1 MNPPLPEEAPTFW
14 EWPFV
19 SVVIPAYNEEEMIA
33 QCLASIKRGDYPK
46 ERYQII
52 VVDNGSQDRTREISR
67 SHGAVV
73 WEDREKKVSGLR
85 NLGAFHAIGDLL
97 AFVDADCIVAE
108 NWLSEGVRYFSDEEV
123 VAWGAAPLPPDN
135 STWVQETWYS
145 VRKAK
150 FSIQTV
156 EWLESMNLFV
166 RKKDFEKVGG
176 FSENLVTAEDV
187 DFCYRLS
194 GLGTG
199 KILSDQNIRVVHL
212 GEAVSIKTFFKK
224 ELWRGLGNIK
234 SLRHHKAEIDE
245 LPSLLL
251 PLYFGFLCPAVFLVG
266 LSVWG
271 VASLFW
277 FFGFLALPSILA
289 GYRMALKMRTFR
301 NFGSLLLLVNVYF
314 FARTASIYKSLFV
327 EMEK

>member
-1 MNPPLPEEAPTFW
+1 MNPQLPREAPFFS
-14 EWPFV
+14 ELPFV
-19 SVVIPAYNEEEMIA
+19 SVVIPAFNEEEMIA
-33 QCLASIKRGDYPK
+33 QCLESIKRGDYPK

-73 WEDREKKVSGLR
+73 WEDRDKKVSGLR

-97 AFVDADCIVAE
+97 AFVDADCMVAE
-108 NWLSEGVRYFSDEEV
+108 NWLSEGARYFFNEEV
-123 VAWGAAPLPPDN
+123 VAWGAAPLPPED
-135 STWVQETWYS
+135 STWVQEIWYC

-156 EWLESMNLFV
+156 EWLESMNLFL
-166 RKKDFEKVGG
+166 RKKDFEKIGG

-194 GLGTG
+194 VLGKG
-199 KILSDQNIRVVHL
+199 KILSDQNIRVIHL
-212 GEAVSIKTFFKK
+212 GEAATIKSFFGK

-234 SLRHHKAEIDE
+234 SIRHHKAEMDE

-251 PLYFGFLCPAVFLVG
+251 PLYFGFLCPVVFLVG
-266 LSVWG
+266 VSVSG
-271 VASLFW
+271 FYFLPW
-277 FFGFLALPSILA
+277 FFGFLILPSIFA
-289 GYRMALKMRTFR
+289 GYRMVWKTKTFR
-301 NFGSLLLLVNVYF
+301 NFLPLLCLLNVYF
-314 FARTASIYKSLFV
+314 FARTVSIYKSLIF
-327 EMEK
+327 ETGK